1 MGNTLNAAGKPI
13 YTRVPLQTVKDLQDA
28 ADWAEKIGGLLKVTS
43 AQRALLTSGQTAVGW
58 LIVETD
64 TGRIYQVTAS
74 APQGEVI
81 GGARI
86 PGVLSGVPTS
96 TTWTYSLFRSGTTV
110 TLDAIVTKN
119 DGGFFGT
126 AIQGLLPVGF
136 RPTREVME
144 LGASRDSGE
153 LWVPLGVYIN
163 PAGEI
168 RLNQNNAPNI
178 KVIGFRREWEV
189 A

>member
-1 MGNTLNAAGKPI
+1 MGNTLNAIGKPVF
-13 YTRVPLQTVKDLQDA
+13 TRVPLQTVKDLQDA
-28 ADWAEKIGGLLKVTS
+28 VDWAEKIGGLLKITS
-43 AQRALLTSGQTAVGW
+43 SQRALLTSGQTSLGW
-58 LIVETD
+58 LIIETD

-74 APQGEVI
+74 APQGELI

-86 PGVLSGVPTS
+86 PGVLIGVPTS
-96 TTWTYSLFRSGTTV
+96 TTWTYSLTISGKTV

-119 DGGFFGT
+119 DGGFFGI
-126 AIQGLLPVGF
+126 AIQGILPVGF
-136 RPTREVME
+136 RPTREVMVV
-144 LGASRDSGE
+144 GASRDNAE
-153 LWVPLGVYIN
+153 VWVPLGVYIN

-178 KVIGFRREWEV
+178 KVIGIRVSWET

>member
-1 MGNTLNAAGKPI
+1 MGNTLNALGKPVF
-13 YTRVPLQTVKDLQDA
+13 TPTPTQTTADMQAA
-28 ADWAEKIGGLLKVTS
+28 ADWAEKVGGLLKVTS

-86 PGVLSGVPTS
+86 PGVLTGVPTS
-96 TTWTYSLFRSGTTV
+96 TTWTYSLTVSGTTV

-126 AIQGLLPVGF
+126 AIQGILPVGF
-136 RPTREVME
+136 RPGREVMVV
-144 LGASRDSGE
+144 GASRNDAE
-153 LWVPLGVYIN
+153 LWVFLGVYITPDGN
-163 PAGEI
+163 I

-178 KVIGFRREWEV
+178 KVIGFRTSWER

>member
-1 MGNTLNAAGKPI
+1 MGNTLNALGKPVF
-13 YTRVPLQTVKDLQDA
+13 TPTPTQTTADMQAA
-28 ADWAEKIGGLLKVTS
+28 ADWAEKVGGLLKVTS

-86 PGVLSGVPTS
+86 PGVLYGVPTS

-119 DGGFFGT
+119 DGGFFGP
-126 AIQGLLPVGF
+126 AVQGILPEGF

-144 LGASRDSGE
+144 IGASRDNGE
-153 LWVPLGVYIN
+153 VWVPLGVYIT

-168 RLNQNNAPNI
+168 RLNQNSAPNI